1 MPYEDPNPPP
11 VEEKTAAPAKGGKA
25 PAGKPA
31 EDSKPEIRMITP
43 DPVLMTNENGRLFE
57 IELGRLEKINKKGTE
72 SVEQLPAEGTQH
84 TEEAEEHWV
93 NYKFNQQLNLLVR
106 LNPIILLFRNNKYP
120 LSKEF

>member
-1 MPYEDPNPPP
+1 
-11 VEEKTAAPAKGGKA
+11 
-25 PAGKPA
+25 
-31 EDSKPEIRMITP
+31 MITP

-106 LNPIILLFRNNKYP
+106 LNPIILLFRNNKYL